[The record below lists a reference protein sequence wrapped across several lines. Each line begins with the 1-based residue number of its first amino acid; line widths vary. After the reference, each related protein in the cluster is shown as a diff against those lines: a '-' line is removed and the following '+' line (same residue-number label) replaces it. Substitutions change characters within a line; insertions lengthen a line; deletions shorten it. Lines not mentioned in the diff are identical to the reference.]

1 MAMTRCVGL
10 LGLCLVLLS
19 AWAQDPPRVQPG
31 DSLRIT
37 VEGDESLSRVY
48 VVDSTGAFRMPLIGL
63 VQAGGRTTDEVA
75 QEIAR
80 RLREGNFYRDPKVT
94 VEIAQRAE
102 PKVTVLGAVRR
113 RATSPCRQA
122 GGSATR
128 SAPPSRPTL
137 LTSAPCDW
145 NG

>member
-63 VQAGGRTTDEVA
+63 VQAGGALRTRSL
-75 QEIAR
+75 R
-80 RLREGNFYRDPKVT
+80 RLRD
-94 VEIAQRAE
+94 ACA
-102 PKVTVLGAVRR
+102 
-113 RATSPCRQA
+113 RATST
-122 GGSATR
+122 AT
-128 SAPPSRPTL
+128 PK
-137 LTSAPCDW
+137 
-145 NG
+145 